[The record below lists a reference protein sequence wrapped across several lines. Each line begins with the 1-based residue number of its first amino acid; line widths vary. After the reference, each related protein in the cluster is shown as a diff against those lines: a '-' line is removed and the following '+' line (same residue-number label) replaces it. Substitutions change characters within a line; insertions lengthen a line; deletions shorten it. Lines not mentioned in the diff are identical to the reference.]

1 MNTTMWE
8 LYWLTRVISIHDGS
22 GTLWGVLLG
31 ALIIST
37 AGILMSCID
46 IDDGKASAHFWK
58 WIKRAYLTFGIP
70 FIICSLL
77 YTFTPTKEE
86 AAFIVA
92 GGAVVAAA
100 QSDAGHRLADK
111 SVAVLEGSLDTI
123 LGKEAVAKAQ
133 LDVQKKIVDA
143 VKQQM
148 GVKDDGKGTNSTA
161 SSGS

>member
-1 MNTTMWE
+1 MTSTMVE
-8 LYWLTRVISIHDGS
+8 LYWLTRLIYMHDVFGDVFGWTCALGGIGTVI
-22 GTLWGVLLG
+22 LVLTELG
-31 ALIIST
+31 AEDKDLNNKRWILRTIW
-37 AGILMSCID
+37 GIMLFLWVLS
-46 IDDGKASAHFWK
+46 G
-58 WIKRAYLTFGIP
+58 LVTV
-70 FIICSLL
+70 
-77 YTFTPTKEE
+77 FTPTKEE

-148 GVKDDGKGTNSTA
+148 GVKDDGKGTNNTA